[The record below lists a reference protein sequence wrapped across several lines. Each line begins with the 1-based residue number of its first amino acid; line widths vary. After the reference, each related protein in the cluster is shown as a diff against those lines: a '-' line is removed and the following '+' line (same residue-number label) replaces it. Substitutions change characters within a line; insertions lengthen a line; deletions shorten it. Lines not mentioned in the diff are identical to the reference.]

1 MLRLAEVIANGA
13 PSTTTGG
20 AEDPMTSFYTVLG
33 AIGFLVLGWI
43 GSLIVK
49 RYRTPTTYEALAL
62 TVGNM
67 QKTLYGDGEPNG
79 DPGVVKRLAEAER
92 RDAVKGRIIRQ
103 VAGQWPHGHSLYLN
117 PDDLAE
123 LDEAILPI
131 DHEWRVKP

>member
-1 MLRLAEVIANGA
+1 MLRVAEVVANGA
-13 PSTTTGG
+13 PVNTTG
-20 AEDPMTSFYTVLG
+20 AEDPITTLWTVLG
-33 AIGFLVLGWI
+33 TAGFLVLGWI
-43 GSLIVK
+43 GAGVVK
-49 RYRTPTTYEALAL
+49 RFRSPTTYEGLAI
-62 TVGNM
+62 TVDRM

-79 DPGVVKRLAEAER
+79 DPGVVKRLADAEH

-103 VAGQWPHGHSLYLN
+103 VAGQWPRGQALYLN